1 LQWSIDA
8 DAQLQLIVRDL
19 RSEEQHPTMIL
30 GTVR

>member
-8 DAQLQLIVRDL
+8 DAQLQLTVRDL
-19 RSEEQHPTMIL
+19 RSQEQHPSVIL